1 MLIVFRCF
9 IGFPLLYSVIGPE
22 LAPPFN
28 QSDSKFACTNHNS
41 VDAAF
46 SAFGGQL
53 GFTLRSHRPFMFCL
67 FVFWFCLCNCFSFSF
82 TTLGRK
88 AFYRSVGIGYYWFS
102 LIDTCGLSTRG
113 GNWKLNE
120 QKKVFEFF
128 QIDGMR
134 KKYNWLLEQVH
145 FFVDWLSRRITSIL

>member
-46 SAFGGQL
+46 SASGGQL

-67 FVFWFCLCNCFSFSF
+67 SFDFVFVI
-82 TTLGRK
+82 
-88 AFYRSVGIGYYWFS
+88 AFLLVSRHSVGKRS
-102 LIDTCGLSTRG
+102 IDQLV
-113 GNWKLNE
+113 LDI
-120 QKKVFEFF
+120 
-128 QIDGMR
+128 IDF
-134 KKYNWLLEQVH
+134 H
-145 FFVDWLSRRITSIL
+145 